1 MGYYDL
7 SQRWGTDCM
16 SFLVICPYMGS
27 TRVWS
32 GVSTSQEA
40 LHALLTV
47 RGKTGAVLMVRPIYS
62 ENADRIVAAMATDL
76 PVPLRPQVG

>member
-27 TRVWS
+27 TRVWNV
-32 GVSTSQEA
+32 VST
-40 LHALLTV
+40 
-47 RGKTGAVLMVRPIYS
+47 
-62 ENADRIVAAMATDL
+62 
-76 PVPLRPQVG
+76 